1 MKQERKKLKIKS
13 TIIRRIIQWP
23 LKVTK
28 KCFEP
33 FYRFVLLS
41 FDRVISSYVQE
52 LILEMTL
59 IDDHHDLRYFHETFV
74 DSK

>member
-1 MKQERKKLKIKS
+1 MKHKRIMKQERKKLKIKN

-23 LKVTK
+23 LKVIK

-41 FDRVISSYVQE
+41 FDKE
-52 LILEMTL
+52 LFLAML
-59 IDDHHDLRYFHETFV
+59 K
-74 DSK
+74 S